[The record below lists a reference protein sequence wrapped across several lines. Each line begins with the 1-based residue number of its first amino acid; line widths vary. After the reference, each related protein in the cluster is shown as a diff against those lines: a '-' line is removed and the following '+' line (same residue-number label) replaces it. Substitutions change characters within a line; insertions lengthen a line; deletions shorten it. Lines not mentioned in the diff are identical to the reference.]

1 MKKLICWLLGHDYW
15 PCMYRKDDDG
25 WMSAQYADGWMS
37 AQYAE
42 CHRCGKR
49 VRLDG

>member
-25 WMSAQYADGWMS
+25 WMSAQYA
-37 AQYAE
+37 E